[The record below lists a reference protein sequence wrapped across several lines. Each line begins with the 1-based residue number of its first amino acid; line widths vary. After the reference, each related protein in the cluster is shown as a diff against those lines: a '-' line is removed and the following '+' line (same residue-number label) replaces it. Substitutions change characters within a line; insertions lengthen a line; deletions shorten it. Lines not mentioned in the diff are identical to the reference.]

1 MPTLAYPADTS
12 WVLPMVLLVGAV
24 AIVILSVVRTLLWRS
39 RRSQKLAR
47 ANTRRRAGRA
57 RYERHEA
64 SKSRVRFAP
73 SDDNPTQTGD
83 QS

>member
-1 MPTLAYPADTS
+1 MESLAYPADTS
-12 WVLPMVLLVGAV
+12 WVIPMALLVGAV
-24 AIVILSVVRTLLWRS
+24 AIVIFGVVRTLLWRA
-39 RRSQKLAR
+39 RRAQRVAR

-73 SDDNPTQTGD
+73 SDDHTTTGD